1 MRIYNKKKFLF
12 GVFMIILGGSRP
24 RHRHY
29 KGEF

>member
-12 GVFMIILGGSRP
+12 GVFMIILGGRP